1 MEVLAQ
7 SCWHKRKKRVKPK
20 PGEVRPK
27 QKQPCFLKKS
37 RRRGV
42 ILKPVEGTKQ
52 SSSVGLL
59 PGEAVAS
66 RAPSDL
72 PAQLNSSSKAGCRG
86 LWSRHTWGYR
96 RHHAGEAFVEC
107 SIIREAA
114 PIRIRSNSPRPKHTD
129 DSHSAADAYA
139 SKSEGGAYSSI
150 PFRIQR
156 YHAMEAEF
164 STWNQSRKAEEKQ
177 RQQQKQQQRGDD
189 AD

>member
-1 MEVLAQ
+1 MQ
-7 SCWHKRKKRVKPK
+7 VK
-20 PGEVRPK
+20 
-27 QKQPCFLKKS
+27 L
-37 RRRGV
+37 
-42 ILKPVEGTKQ
+42 
-52 SSSVGLL
+52 
-59 PGEAVAS
+59 
-66 RAPSDL
+66 
-72 PAQLNSSSKAGCRG
+72 
-86 LWSRHTWGYR
+86 
-96 RHHAGEAFVEC
+96 VEC

-114 PIRIRSNSPRPKHTD
+114 PSAFEAIVLGLSIQTTAT
-129 DSHSAADAYA
+129 AADAYA